1 MPPAFNLSQD
11 QTLQFNPSF
20 AGSLK
25 EPATHSKQFP
35 KIKKLLRMSTSITL
49 KASSQDRR
57 PSIHLRIKKPGD
69 NPLPIPAQRLQIH
82 ESTHTH
88 RLFRLL
94 KSDAVF
100 AAAVSGEGRIIRME
114 NRGST
119 VFRVFHS
126 KNSLFLHTAPGFIKQ
141 STQDSITRAN
151 LRFPT

>member
-1 MPPAFNLSQD
+1 
-11 QTLQFNPSF
+11 
-20 AGSLK
+20 
-25 EPATHSKQFP
+25 
-35 KIKKLLRMSTSITL
+35 MSTSITL

-57 PSIHLRIKKPGD
+57 SSIHLRIKKPGY

-126 KNSLFLHTAPGFIKQ
+126 KNSLFLHAAAGFIRQ